1 MSGTVFVKLT
11 KKVLCRVRLFFFL
24 LPTMISPIILAAQV
38 ENSEAKWRQALGGKV
53 LSTPAAQAE
62 SVVMVTD
69 DGMLRCYSYSG
80 RLLWQFDA
88 QGKLTPFV
96 SRSREGTSYICKTD
110 GTLMAINRSGR
121 LLWTRKLSSPLAAS
135 PLVGWDSRIF
145 IPQEQAVLCFSA
157 AGDQRWTLKLDAPL
171 ALPPVPDSKGGMLVA
186 LKTGT
191 VLNISAIGDIQDIA
205 VKEAPAVLVD
215 VPESVGIGPGII
227 VYYRNGSGEIIPF
240 SGPSKP
246 LPILSGLPIA
256 AGRHGSQ
263 LAILLESGTVVSI
276 SLETMQIL
284 WQGTGPA
291 KSNSENMAF
300 PFSGKTNTRPSI
312 LFDERGIYALR
323 LSGAAGFTADG
334 RRLWS
339 IAIQGAASSP
349 SFSDEG
355 ILYSG
360 GNDWILYAYKL
371 EDRVRLVAR
380 SLYGPAPDGTYQF
393 EKRADPQIVSDPF
406 FFEETNLVRI
416 LSQIESMLDKG
427 TVGPEEPASLLMLMH
442 ISSNPF
448 RLQPLVQANYRVW
461 AIQLLARLGSR
472 ETIPFFTNLAR
483 NEQDSLIVS
492 EIAAAIGHIG
502 VDPEGLA
509 LAVFERIMHSG
520 QYRQDE
526 RVLTALAQSIG
537 DLCRF
542 SGPPLSSAGIPF
554 LIKLSEADKP
564 PVVRQNAQRAL
575 QRLLN

>member
-1 MSGTVFVKLT
+1 M
-11 KKVLCRVRLFFFL
+11 
-24 LPTMISPIILAAQV
+24 

-53 LSTPAAQAE
+53 LSIPAAQAE

-69 DGMLRCYSYSG
+69 DGMLRCYSYTG

-96 SRSREGTSYICKTD
+96 SRSREGTSYICKID
-110 GTLMAINRSGR
+110 GTFMAVNRSGR
-121 LLWTRKLSSPLAAS
+121 LLWTKKLSGPLVAT
-135 PLVGWDSRIF
+135 PLVGWDGRIF
-145 IPQEQAVLCFSA
+145 IPQEQEVLCISA

-171 ALPPVPDSKGGMLVA
+171 ALPLVQDSKGGMLVA
-186 LKTGT
+186 LKSGM
-191 VLNISAIGDIQDIA
+191 VLNVSAIGDIQSIA
-205 VKEAPAVLVD
+205 LKEVPAVLVD
-215 VPESVGIGPGII
+215 VSESVSISPGLI
-227 VYYRNGSGEIIPF
+227 VYYRNGNGEIISF

-246 LPILSGLPIA
+246 LPSISGLPIA

-276 SLETMQIL
+276 SLETMQIN

-300 PFSGKTNTRPSI
+300 PLSGKTNTRPSI

-371 EDRVRLVAR
+371 EDRVRLIAR

-393 EKRADPQIVSDPF
+393 EKRADPQIASDPF

-416 LSQIESMLDKG
+416 LSQIELLLNKG
-427 TVGPEEPASLLMLMH
+427 TVGPEEPASLLMLML
-442 ISSNPF
+442 IASSGMQSASSGMQSASSGMHSSGAPF

-472 ETIPFFTNLAR
+472 ETIPFLANLAR

-492 EIAAAIGHIG
+492 EIAAAIGLIG

-509 LAVFERIMHSG
+509 LAVYERIMHSG

-537 DLCRF
+537 ALCRF

-564 PVVRQNAQRAL
+564 PVVRQNAQQAL

>member
-1 MSGTVFVKLT
+1 M
-11 KKVLCRVRLFFFL
+11 
-24 LPTMISPIILAAQV
+24 

-53 LSTPAAQAE
+53 LSIPAAQAE

-69 DGMLRCYSYSG
+69 DGMLRCYSYAG

-96 SRSREGTSYICKTD
+96 SRSQEGTSYICKID

-121 LLWTRKLSSPLAAS
+121 LLWTKKLSDPLAAT
-135 PLVGWDSRIF
+135 PLIGWDGRIF
-145 IPQEQAVLCFSA
+145 IPQEQEVLCISA
-157 AGDQRWTLKLDAPL
+157 AGDQRWILKLDAPL
-171 ALPPVPDSKGGMLVA
+171 ALPPVQDSKGGILIA
-186 LKTGT
+186 LKSGQ
-191 VLNISAIGDIQDIA
+191 VLNISAIGDIQSIT

-215 VPESVGIGPGII
+215 FSESVGIGPGVI
-227 VYYRNGSGEIIPF
+227 VYYRNGNGEIIPF

-246 LPILSGLPIA
+246 LPSISGLPIA

-263 LAILLESGTVVSI
+263 LAILLESGSLVSI
-276 SLETMQIL
+276 SLETMQII
-284 WQGTGPA
+284 WQGTGPV

-300 PFSGKTNTRPSI
+300 PLSGKTNTRPSI

-371 EDRVRLVAR
+371 EDRVRLVSR

-406 FFEETNLVRI
+406 FFEETNIIRI
-416 LSQIESMLDKG
+416 LSQIESLLNKG

-442 ISSNPF
+442 IASGGMHSSSIPF

-509 LAVFERIMHSG
+509 LAVYERIMHSG

-526 RVLTALAQSIG
+526 RVLTAIAQSIG
-537 DLCRF
+537 ALCRF
-542 SGPPLSSAGIPF
+542 SGPPLSSAGIPY
-554 LIKLSEADKP
+554 LIKLSETDKP
-564 PVVRQNAQRAL
+564 PVVRHNAQQAL